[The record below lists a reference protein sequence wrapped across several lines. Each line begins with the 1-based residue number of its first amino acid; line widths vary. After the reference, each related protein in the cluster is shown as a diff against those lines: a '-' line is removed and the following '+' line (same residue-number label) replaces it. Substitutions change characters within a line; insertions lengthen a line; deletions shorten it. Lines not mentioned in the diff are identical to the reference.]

1 MYLEWGIGE
10 QNEGNDGNA
19 WNQGGHTENQGG
31 NAGNGGG
38 NAGNLGGIL
47 LFKKVAIL
55 KWARGE
61 VPTPQ

>member
-1 MYLEWGIGE
+1 MGNRGK
-10 QNEGNDGNA
+10 NEGNDGNA
-19 WNQGGHTENQGG
+19 WNQGG